1 MLIFGIGAAAPLVM
15 LGSLSRA
22 SMMKVRSRL
31 LSAGKYGK
39 QLLGFIMLGL
49 GILIATGADKSFEAW
64 ILDQTPDWLTAV
76 TTKY

>member
-15 LGSLSRA
+15 LGSLSRTR
-22 SMMKVRSRL
+22 MMKVRNRL

-39 QLLGFIMLGL
+39 QLLGLIMLVL
-49 GILIATGADKSFEAW
+49 GILIATGGDKSFEAW
-64 ILDQTPDWLTAV
+64 MLNQTPDWLTAL

>member
-15 LGSLSRA
+15 LGSLSRT
-22 SMMKVRSRL
+22 SMMNVRSRL

-39 QLLGFIMLGL
+39 QLLGLIMLGL
-49 GILIATGADKSFEAW
+49 SILIATGGDKSLEAW
-64 ILDQTPDWLTAV
+64 ILNQTPDWLTAV